1 MTSPCPC
8 INHKKPNFTIIL
20 HSNKKT
26 YKKIRMIFA
35 EENRNI
41 QRFLFDSFEHCA
53 RTVFMKI
60 TPVAV
65 AIILLL
71 ISHFL
76 TIAEKNSETK
86 TVSTTQ

>member
-1 MTSPCPC
+1 
-8 INHKKPNFTIIL
+8 
-20 HSNKKT
+20 
-26 YKKIRMIFA
+26 MIFA

-71 ISHFL
+71 SISHFL
-76 TIAEKNSETK
+76 TITEKKAKQKLFQQHNESPVILSFTITESADKLVTLILSNGLVK
-86 TVSTTQ
+86 V

>member
-1 MTSPCPC
+1 
-8 INHKKPNFTIIL
+8 
-20 HSNKKT
+20 
-26 YKKIRMIFA
+26 MIFA

-41 QRFLFDSFEHCA
+41 QRFLFDSFKHCA

-76 TIAEKNSETK
+76 TIAEKKTK
-86 TVSTTQ
+86 QKLFQQHNESPVILSFTTTESADKLVTLILSNGLVKV